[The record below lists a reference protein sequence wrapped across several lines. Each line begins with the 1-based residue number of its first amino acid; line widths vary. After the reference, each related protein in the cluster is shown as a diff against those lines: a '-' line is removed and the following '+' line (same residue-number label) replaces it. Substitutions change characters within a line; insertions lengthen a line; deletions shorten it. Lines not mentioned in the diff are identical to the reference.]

1 MQFVEIHLP
10 VSKALPLL
18 TIDALSRQMKLSIAE
33 ETKWMVQISNGD
45 HSAMSLLVS
54 KWEEPLYRFFYRS
67 LGNHADCQDLTQ
79 KTFLRTYKSA
89 KTYQPAAK
97 FSTWLF
103 TIARNLLIDEIKR
116 RKKFQTSEISEER
129 INPEGL
135 NSETKNIKDWQ
146 EILQIAIKEIPE
158 NHRSALLFR
167 VQQEWSY
174 MEIAKVMNANE
185 QMVKTWIHRARQ
197 ALKAKISELKM
208 KGEL

>member
-1 MQFVEIHLP
+1 MSGFDTENIFTNL
-10 VSKALPLL
+10 
-18 TIDALSRQMKLSIAE
+18 
-33 ETKWMVQISNGD
+33 QISKNLPTCRQIFYLVIYD
-45 HSAMSLLVS
+45 REKSLN
-54 KWEEPLYRFFYRS
+54 R
-67 LGNHADCQDLTQ
+67 
-79 KTFLRTYKSA
+79 
-89 KTYQPAAK
+89 
-97 FSTWLF
+97 
-103 TIARNLLIDEIKR
+103 RNKEK
-116 RKKFQTSEISEER
+116 KKFQTSEISEER